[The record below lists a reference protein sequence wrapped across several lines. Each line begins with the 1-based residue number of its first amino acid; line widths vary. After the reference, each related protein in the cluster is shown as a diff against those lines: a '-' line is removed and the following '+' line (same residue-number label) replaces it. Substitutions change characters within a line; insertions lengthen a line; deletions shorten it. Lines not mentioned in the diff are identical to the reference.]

1 MDLFLPHPL
10 SSGSRAKAFLWLVF
24 HYYQGPQAPNPF
36 ADEYAQNN
44 PGKMPKIQ
52 RLTEEEMKTENVD
65 LGEEVEWAKRKSA
78 QRSVILR
85 DLIETEELEKKA
97 KGKPTPLPNGPK
109 GCSTSPLGFILII
122 NTNAAV
128 EYARPRTHRSPP
140 PQPPRDDSRLRE
152 NHRYYSAS
160 DEPSAGMSNGNG
172 ASYPAPTHS
181 HHHQPYPPR
190 GESRPGPARNGRRS
204 QLIKEL
210 GLDIRYKTSSHDQPG
225 AGVSLVDRTSNPSF
239 KYRPVTHKFPF
250 LDAFRRAMTTDPL
263 AESDEDVDPHE
274 DTESRVM
281 NRIDRCEFGTSY
293 LF

>member
-36 ADEYAQNN
+36 ADEYTQKN
-44 PGKMPKIQ
+44 PGKMPKLQ

-109 GCSTSPLGFILII
+109 GCSTSPSRFISFVNKNI
-122 NTNAAV
+122 AV
-128 EYARPRTHRSPP
+128 EYARPRSHRSPP

-152 NHRYYSAS
+152 SHRYYSS
-160 DEPSAGMSNGNG
+160 VDEHLRGTSSTHGGGHS
-172 ASYPAPTHS
+172 APTHS
-181 HHHQPYPPR
+181 NHHQPYPPR
-190 GESRPGPARNGRRS
+190 GDSRPGPVRRGRRS
-204 QLIKEL
+204 QLVKEV
-210 GLDIRYKTSSHDQPG
+210 GLDNRYKASPHDQSIG
-225 AGVSLVDRTSNPSF
+225 GVSLVNRASSSFSTSG
-239 KYRPVTHKFPF
+239 PVT
-250 LDAFRRAMTTDPL
+250 
-263 AESDEDVDPHE
+263 
-274 DTESRVM
+274 
-281 NRIDRCEFGTSY
+281 
-293 LF
+293 